1 MISNITCEKFDLIDS
16 KTGIILDDITNID
29 PADITCFIVIMC
41 THDTI
46 KGFTLYDF
54 EPYNTDQNTTYDK
67 FIQKIGDDILNLVV
81 KKTKELKIDDFNKI
95 TSFSTDF
102 FL

>member
-16 KTGIILDDITNID
+16 KTGTILDDITNVD
-29 PADITCFIVIMC
+29 PADIMCFIVIMC

-67 FIQKIGDDILNLVV
+67 FIQNHTQKIEELEILNR
-81 KKTKELKIDDFNKI
+81 K
-95 TSFSTDF
+95 
-102 FL
+102 